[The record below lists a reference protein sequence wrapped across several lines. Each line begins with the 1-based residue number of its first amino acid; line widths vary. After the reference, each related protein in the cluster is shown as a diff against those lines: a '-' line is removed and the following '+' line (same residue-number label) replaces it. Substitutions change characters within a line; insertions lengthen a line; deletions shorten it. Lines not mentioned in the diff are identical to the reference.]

1 MELITAID
9 VPEKLFN
16 TKGVAILD
24 FFASWCGPCKVME
37 KQLQAIEIDGV
48 PFSVYKLDVEDPANQ
63 ELVMK
68 HRVSGVPTII
78 MFVDNEQKDTI
89 VGQLPAVHLKRKIR
103 EVYTGSPDPVATING

>member
-24 FFASWCGPCKVME
+24 FFASWCGPCKIME
-37 KQLQAIEIDGV
+37 KQLQTIEIENV
-48 PFSVYKLDVEDPANQ
+48 PFSVYKIDVEDPANQ

-68 HRVSGVPTII
+68 HKVSGVPTIM
-78 MFVDNEQKDTI
+78 MFVDGDKKDTI
-89 VGQLPAVHLKRKIR
+89 VGHLPGVHLKRKIR
-103 EVYTGSPDPVATING
+103 EVYTGSPDAPAKIN